1 MLKHSFT
8 MFDWELVTVSSCS
21 RNSPISI
28 RSGIVFMCA
37 KPTRINIL
45 QGYCWC
51 MLLSPSPL
59 CCTDH
64 SPLLKAGCGDDGCWK
79 QIHRKLAMGDPANR
93 ANRANDGITGQFQ
106 IIFVRYRNLV
116 WSFGV
121 TILDSLSKDH
131 AWTLKAQKRKVKFQ
145 PLSEHGH
152 GISWFKLSF
161 FPVPLPQSMARHDF
175 HELASLQFGHVVLV
189 SLQRC
194 SGT

>member
-28 RSGIVFMCA
+28 SSVIVFMCA

-93 ANRANDGITGQFQ
+93 ANRANDRITGQFQ
-106 IIFVRYRNLV
+106 IIFVRYRNL
-116 WSFGV
+116 
-121 TILDSLSKDH
+121 LN
-131 AWTLKAQKRKVKFQ
+131 Q
-145 PLSEHGH
+145 
-152 GISWFKLSF
+152 
-161 FPVPLPQSMARHDF
+161 
-175 HELASLQFGHVVLV
+175 GHVVTCVKTFRGCDHTFAAASLIAPV
-189 SLQRC
+189 SHYVVTWC
-194 SGT
+194 KTTTANNI

>member
-28 RSGIVFMCA
+28 SSVIVFMCA

-93 ANRANDGITGQFQ
+93 ANRANDRITGQFQ
-106 IIFVRYRNLV
+106 IIFVRYRNL
-116 WSFGV
+116 
-121 TILDSLSKDH
+121 LN
-131 AWTLKAQKRKVKFQ
+131 Q
-145 PLSEHGH
+145 
-152 GISWFKLSF
+152 
-161 FPVPLPQSMARHDF
+161 
-175 HELASLQFGHVVLV
+175 GHVVTCVDFPRLRSYV
-189 SLQRC
+189 RCRILDCPSLPLC
-194 SGT
+194 SHLMQDNDSKQYLKGFGVKLWCHYFG